1 VDPQRVSDGQVLAGK
16 NLLEGLVTP
25 DAAGT
30 GVVPAT
36 ADRWTVSQDAT
47 VYLFH
52 IRGGVKWSDGTPV
65 TAQDFEWTYRR
76 LLSPSTSTQDALNGS
91 SAYLPDLGIKN
102 AVAYQSGTV
111 SKWSDVGVK
120 ALDASHL
127 RIALDAP
134 NATFLQEMT
143 APSMVALPQRNLE
156 RFPYSWQRP
165 GHWVGNGPF
174 VIRSWTPNTKMVLAA
189 NERYW
194 DRKRVHLNRVDILLK
209 SVTAAQVKREYERHR
224 VDIAALDDPSGFRR
238 VPALSRALA
247 RIDNYAVLFL
257 TLIPSRNPALR
268 DVRVRRAIALGIDRA
283 DVAKASPGVEPA
295 TALGADDPARI
306 RRRRWLSGEHRGG
319 PEADGPG
326 RIPGRQRLSDP
337 LHYDH
342 L

>member
-156 RFPYSWQRP
+156 RFPYSCQRP
-165 GHWVGNGPF
+165 GHWVGNGA
-174 VIRSWTPNTKMVLAA
+174 VRDQV
-189 NERYW
+189 
-194 DRKRVHLNRVDILLK
+194 VD
-209 SVTAAQVKREYERHR
+209 A
-224 VDIAALDDPSGFRR
+224 
-238 VPALSRALA
+238 
-247 RIDNYAVLFL
+247 
-257 TLIPSRNPALR
+257 
-268 DVRVRRAIALGIDRA
+268 
-283 DVAKASPGVEPA
+283 
-295 TALGADDPARI
+295 
-306 RRRRWLSGEHRGG
+306 EHQ
-319 PEADGPG
+319 DGPG
-326 RIPGRQRLSDP
+326 RERTLLGPQARPPEPRRHPPEVGHRSPGETRVRAPSGRHRGVGRPQRIPTRPGTLTRSLASITTRFSS
-337 LHYDH
+337 
-342 L
+342 